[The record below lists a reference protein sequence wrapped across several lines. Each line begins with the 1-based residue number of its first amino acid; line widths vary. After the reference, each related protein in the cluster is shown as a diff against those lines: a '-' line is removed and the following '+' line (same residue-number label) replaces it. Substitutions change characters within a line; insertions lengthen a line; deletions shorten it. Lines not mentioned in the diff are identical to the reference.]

1 MKVEE
6 LIKDFASALGAEN
19 SQEEMAIIKGF
30 MTLSSA
36 LIPSVQFKDR
46 DHRNTRANLYYAV
59 VGNAGSNK
67 SRIGKLEKLVIP
79 VHNQVRSAEDALRST
94 LDKNEKKPPRKNVLL
109 SGNITRARVIEHL
122 CANQDTPLIIVDSE
136 MDSITTSMQVDHGGF
151 RAELRKAYHG
161 EFIGS
166 SKKTD
171 DELLETDFP
180 HMSIMV
186 TGTYD
191 QAVKY
196 LAPVG
201 DGFASRHLY
210 DVNLKPSAFTPYGNP
225 GSRSPESTLNLWAK
239 HFHKLWEFYGGRS
252 VLIDFT
258 DNQIQQINDL
268 GYQWEKDIK
277 SEHEDNSL
285 DFLFRHLLMVFKIAT
300 TATAWNAY
308 FENER
313 ADKLTCQDD
322 DFALALNVVKDSYRH
337 LQDLYGV
344 LPMKRELKVALNENE
359 LLILHKLD
367 LEFTTDQAYEIG
379 RESGIS
385 ERRVREYLKKYVVTG
400 SVKRKSH
407 GKYCKT

>member
-136 MDSITTSMQVDHGGF
+136 MDSISTSMQVDHGGF

>member
-6 LIKDFASALGAEN
+6 LIKDFASAIGAEN

-59 VGNAGSNK
+59 VANAGSNK

-79 VHNQVRSAEDALRST
+79 VHNQVRSTEDALRST

-171 DELLETDFP
+171 DELLETDCP

-210 DVNLKPSAFTPYGNP
+210 DVNLKPNAFTPYGNP
-225 GSRSPESTLNLWAK
+225 GSRSPESSLNLWAK

-252 VLIDFT
+252 VLIGFT
-258 DNQIQQINDL
+258 DNQIEQINDL

-285 DFLFRHLLMVFKIAT
+285 DFLFRHLLMVFKVAT

-308 FENER
+308 FENDT

-322 DFALALNVVKDSYRH
+322 DFAFALNVVKDSYRH

-344 LPMKRELKVALNENE
+344 LPMKKELKVALNETE
-359 LLILHKLD
+359 LLILHELD

-379 RESGIS
+379 RENGIS

-400 SVKRKSH
+400 SVKRKSQ
-407 GKYCKT
+407 GKYSKT

>member
-239 HFHKLWEFYGGRS
+239 HFHKLWEFYGDRS

>member
-6 LIKDFASALGAEN
+6 LIKDFAAALGAEN

-36 LIPSVQFKDR
+36 LIPTVQFKDR

-79 VHNQVRSAEDALRST
+79 VHNQVRSAEDALRAT

-122 CANQDTPLIIVDSE
+122 CANQYTPLIIVDSE

-239 HFHKLWEFYGGRS
+239 HFHKLWEFYGDCS

-285 DFLFRHLLMVFKIAT
+285 DFLFRHLLMVFKVAT

-308 FENER
+308 FENDT
-313 ADKLTCQDD
+313 ADKLTCKDD
-322 DFALALNVVKDSYRH
+322 DFSFALKVVKDSYRH

-344 LPMKRELKVALNENE
+344 LPMKKELKVALNETE
-359 LLILHKLD
+359 LLVLHKLD

-379 RESGIS
+379 RENGIS
-385 ERRVREYLKKYVVTG
+385 ERRVREYLKKYIVTG
-400 SVKRKSH
+400 NVKRKSQ
-407 GKYCKT
+407 GKYSKT

>member
-36 LIPSVQFKDR
+36 LIPTVQFKDR

-79 VHNQVRSAEDALRST
+79 VHNKVRSAEDALRAT

-210 DVNLKPSAFTPYGNP
+210 HVNLKPSAFTPYGNP
-225 GSRSPESTLNLWAK
+225 GSRSPESTLNIWAK
-239 HFHKLWEFYGGRS
+239 HFHKLWEFYGDHS

-285 DFLFRHLLMVFKIAT
+285 DFLFRHLLMVFKVAT

-308 FENER
+308 FENDT
-313 ADKLTCQDD
+313 ADKITCQDH

-344 LPMKRELKVALNENE
+344 LPIKRELKVALNETE

>member
-6 LIKDFASALGAEN
+6 LIKDFAAALGAEN

-36 LIPSVQFKDR
+36 LIPTVQFKDR

-79 VHNQVRSAEDALRST
+79 VHNQVRLAEDALRAT

-239 HFHKLWEFYGGRS
+239 HFHKLWEFYEDRS

-308 FENER
+308 FENDT
-313 ADKLTCQDD
+313 ADRLTCQDD

-344 LPMKRELKVALNENE
+344 LPMKKELKVALNETE
-359 LLILHKLD
+359 LLVLHKLD

-379 RESGIS
+379 RENGIS

-400 SVKRKSH
+400 NVKRKSQ
-407 GKYCKT
+407 GKYSKT

>member
-79 VHNQVRSAEDALRST
+79 VHNQVRSAEDALRAT

-225 GSRSPESTLNLWAK
+225 GSRSPESSLNLWAK
-239 HFHKLWEFYGGRS
+239 HFHKLWEFYGDRS
-252 VLIDFT
+252 VLIGFT
-258 DNQIQQINDL
+258 DNQIEQINDL
-268 GYQWEKDIK
+268 GYLWEKDIK
-277 SEHEDNSL
+277 SKHEDNSL
-285 DFLFRHLLMVFKIAT
+285 DFLFRHLLMVFKVAT

-308 FENER
+308 FDNDV

-322 DFALALNVVKDSYRH
+322 DFAFALNVVKDSYRH
-337 LQDLYGV
+337 LQDLYAV
-344 LPMKRELKVALNENE
+344 LPMKKELKVALNETE

-379 RESGIS
+379 RENGIS

-400 SVKRKSH
+400 SVKRKSQ
-407 GKYCKT
+407 GQYSKT

>member
-6 LIKDFASALGAEN
+6 LIKDFASAIGAEN

-225 GSRSPESTLNLWAK
+225 GSRSPESSLNLWAK
-239 HFHKLWEFYGGRS
+239 HFHKLWEFYGDRS

-285 DFLFRHLLMVFKIAT
+285 DFLFRHLLMVFKVAT

-308 FENER
+308 FENDT

-322 DFALALNVVKDSYRH
+322 DFAFALNVVKDSYRH

-344 LPMKRELKVALNENE
+344 LPMKKELKVALNEIE

-379 RESGIS
+379 RENGIS

-400 SVKRKSH
+400 SVKRKSQ

>member
-1 MKVEE
+1 MILED
-6 LIKDFASALGAEN
+6 LIKDFAAAIGAETP
-19 SQEEMAIIKGF
+19 QEEMAIVKGF

-36 LIPSVQFKDR
+36 VIPTVQFKDR

-67 SRIGKLEKLVIP
+67 SRIGKLEKLVLP
-79 VHNQVRSAEDALRST
+79 VHNQVRSYEDALRAK
-94 LDKNEKKPPRKNVLL
+94 LDKNDKKPPRKNVLL

-122 CANQDTPLIIVDSE
+122 CANEDTPLIIVDSE

-171 DELLETDFP
+171 DELLESDFP

-196 LAPVG
+196 LAPIG

-210 DVNLKPSAFTPYGNP
+210 DVNLKPSTFTPYGKP

-239 HFHKLWEFYGGRS
+239 HYHKLWEFFSSRNVEVKFS
-252 VLIDFT
+252 ET
-258 DNQIQQINDL
+258 QIQQINDL

-277 SEHEDNSL
+277 TQNEDNSL
-285 DFLFRHLLMVFKIAT
+285 DFLFRHLLMVFKAAT
-300 TATAWNAY
+300 VATAWSAY
-308 FENER
+308 FENDASEELKCKD
-313 ADKLTCQDD
+313 A
-322 DFALALNVVKDSYRH
+322 DFAFAMHVIQDSYRH
-337 LQDLYGV
+337 LQDLYAV
-344 LPMKRELKVALNENE
+344 LPMKKELKVSLNETE
-359 LLILHKLD
+359 LHILHELD
-367 LEFTTDQAYEIG
+367 QEFTTDQAYELG
-379 RESGIS
+379 RKNGLS

-400 SVKRKSH
+400 SVQRKSQ
-407 GKYCKT
+407 GKYCKA

>member
-6 LIKDFASALGAEN
+6 LIKDFASAIGAEN

-225 GSRSPESTLNLWAK
+225 GSRSPESSLNLWAK
-239 HFHKLWEFYGGRS
+239 HFHKLWEFYGDRS

-285 DFLFRHLLMVFKIAT
+285 DFLFRHLLMVFKVAT

-308 FENER
+308 FENDT

-322 DFALALNVVKDSYRH
+322 DFAFALNVVKDSYRH

-344 LPMKRELKVALNENE
+344 LPMKKELKVALNETE

-379 RESGIS
+379 RENGIS

-400 SVKRKSH
+400 SVQRKSH
-407 GKYCKT
+407 GQYSKT